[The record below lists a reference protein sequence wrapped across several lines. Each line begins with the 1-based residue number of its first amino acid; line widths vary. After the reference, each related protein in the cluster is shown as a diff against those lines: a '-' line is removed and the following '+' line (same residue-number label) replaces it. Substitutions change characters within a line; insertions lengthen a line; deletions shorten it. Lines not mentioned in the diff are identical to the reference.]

1 MPVHTTSV
9 IVKKNI
15 TARQKQPDVKRWL
28 NKKPQRPTPS
38 KKVSKSATKVRQ
50 KASPSLSM
58 D

>member
-15 TARQKQPDVKRWL
+15 TARQKQPNVKRWL

-50 KASPSLSM
+50 NASPSLSM